1 MYNAMYLIEVAPQE
15 IFDGPDILDG
25 NILPLLY
32 GSLGGFALLRSMSG
46 TVPGD
51 NQCCKYQIIRAY
63 CLPIFLK
70 SGLTGWPFL

>member
-15 IFDGPDILDG
+15 IFDGPDILEG

-63 CLPIFLK
+63 CLCPSF
-70 SGLTGWPFL
+70 SRAA